1 MERQFKILIVDD
13 TPQNLRL
20 LDAVLTSRGY
30 LVVSASS
37 GVEALEKAASEHPDL
52 ILLDIMMPGIDGYE
66 VCRQLRSAP
75 ETHMLPV
82 VMITASEDQ
91 EKVKAIESG
100 ADDFIHKPFNQ
111 AELLARVRSLL
122 RVKEYHDTIQAQ
134 AAELAEWNRS
144 LETRVQQQVEE
155 LERLAHL
162 RRFLSPQLA
171 EVISGQDS
179 LLKSHRQEIAVLF
192 CDLRGFTA
200 FSEVA
205 EPEEIM
211 RTLQEYY
218 EALGSLIHH
227 FEGTVGNFAGD
238 GLMVFFNDPLPCP
251 DPAKRAVQMAIAMRE
266 RMDELTVTW
275 HKRGHELGFGI
286 GIALGYATLGQIGF
300 EGRYDYGAIG
310 TVVNLASRLCAEAQS
325 GQVLISQQ
333 VYTAI
338 EELAETEPLGE
349 LPLKGFHKPV
359 TALNIVNL
367 RVPAEYR
374 GNTE

>member
-20 LDAVLTSRGY
+20 LDAVLTPRGY
-30 LVVSASS
+30 SVLAASS
-37 GVEALEKAASEHPDL
+37 GVEALDKAANEHPDL
-52 ILLDIMMPGIDGYE
+52 ILLDILMPGIDGYE
-66 VCRQLRSAP
+66 VCQRLRDDP
-75 ETHMLPV
+75 DTRLLPI

-91 EKVKAIESG
+91 EKVKAIEAG

-111 AELLARVRSLL
+111 AELLARVKSLL

-134 AAELAEWNRS
+134 AAELAEWNRL
-144 LETRVQQQVEE
+144 LETRVQQQVDE
-155 LERLAHL
+155 LERLARL

-171 EVISGQDS
+171 EVISDQDS
-179 LLKSHRQEIAVLF
+179 LLKSHRQEIAVAF

-200 FSEVA
+200 FAEVA

-227 FEGTVGNFAGD
+227 FGGTVGNFAGD

-251 DPAKRAVQMAIAMRE
+251 DPAARAVQMAIAMRE

-275 HKRGHELGFGI
+275 QKRGHELGFGI

-310 TVVNLASRLCAEAQS
+310 TVVNLASRLCSEAQS
-325 GQVLISQQ
+325 RQVLISKP

-338 EELAETEPLGE
+338 EGLAETEPMADLA
-349 LPLKGFHKPV
+349 LKGFHKSV
-359 TALNIVNL
+359 TAFNVIKLK
-367 RVPAEYR
+367 VPA
-374 GNTE
+374 